1 MLHRHR
7 FLWRERKRKGRGA
20 RVVEEGE
27 REIGKG
33 GRERDMEER
42 KGGRKNKGR
51 KGGRVDGKE
60 KRKK

>member
-1 MLHRHR
+1 V
-7 FLWRERKRKGRGA
+7 

-42 KGGRKNKGR
+42 KGGSKNKGR

>member
-7 FLWRERKRKGRGA
+7 FLWRERKGKGRGV

-42 KGGRKNKGR
+42 KGGSKNKGR